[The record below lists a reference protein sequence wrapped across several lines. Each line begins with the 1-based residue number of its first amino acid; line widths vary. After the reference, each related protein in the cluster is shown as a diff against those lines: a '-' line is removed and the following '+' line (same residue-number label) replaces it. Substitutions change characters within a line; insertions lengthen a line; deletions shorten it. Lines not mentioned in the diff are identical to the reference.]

1 MKTYPFTIAGD
12 RMKLFRVGKVKQV
25 YEVDDNTIEFV
36 FTDNISVFDK
46 VIPTRIPYKGETLC
60 RTSAFWFQLLK
71 KNGIRTH
78 FKELVSPNRMRVKKV
93 EIISDYGKLGCN
105 SSNYLIPLEFI
116 SRHYVAGS
124 LNDRVKSGEIA
135 PDDLGFPSNHEITYG
150 EKLPRTFLETTTK
163 LEKVDRPITKEEAM
177 RISGMTEE
185 EYQKVLDTVEKIDG
199 LISAEA
205 DERMLIHVDG
215 KKEFAFDEKRR
226 IMVVDTFGTADEDR
240 WWDQDSYIAGEF
252 VELSK
257 EAVRQHY
264 RDIGYHE
271 KLMEARN
278 KGLPEPEIPP
288 LPDKKVKE
296 ISSLYVEMFER
307 ITGESFR

>member
-25 YEVDDNTIEFV
+25 YEVDENTIEFV

-46 VIPTRIPYKGETLC
+46 IIPTRIPHKGETLC
-60 RTSAFWFQLLK
+60 RTSAFWFQLLRT
-71 KNGIRTH
+71 NGIRTD
-78 FKELVSPNRMRVKKV
+78 FTELVPPNRMRVKKV
-93 EIISDYGKLGCN
+93 DIVSDYSKLGCN
-105 SSNYLIPLEFI
+105 STNYLIPLEFI
-116 SRHYVAGS
+116 SRQYVAGS
-124 LNDRVKSGEIA
+124 LNDRVKSGEVTA
-135 PDDLGFPSNHEITYG
+135 EDLGFPSNHKISYG
-150 EKLPRTFLETTTK
+150 EKLPRIFLETTTK
-163 LEKVDRPITKEEAM
+163 LEKVDRTVAKEEAM
-177 RISGMTEE
+177 KISGMTEE
-185 EYQKVLDTVEKIDG
+185 EYQRVLETVEKIDG

-226 IMVVDTFGTADEDR
+226 LMIVDTFGTADEDR
-240 WWDQDSYIAGEF
+240 WWDQDSYATGKF

-257 EAVRQHY
+257 EAVRQYY

-271 KLMEARN
+271 KLMEARK

>member
-1 MKTYPFTIAGD
+1 
-12 RMKLFRVGKVKQV
+12 MKLFRVGKVKQV
-25 YEVDDNTIEFV
+25 YEVDENTLEFV

-46 VIPTRIPYKGETLC
+46 VIPTRIPHKGETLC

-93 EIISDYGKLGCN
+93 EIIGDYGKLGCN
-105 SSNYLIPLEFI
+105 GSNYLIPLEFI
-116 SRHYVAGS
+116 SRQYVAGS
-124 LNDRVKSGEIA
+124 LNDRIKSGEIT
-135 PDDLGFPSNHEITYG
+135 PDDLGFSSNHEITYG

-163 LEKVDRPITKEEAM
+163 LEKVDRPIAKGEAM
-177 RISGMTEE
+177 KISGMTEE
-185 EYQKVLDTVEKIDG
+185 EYQKVVDTVEKIDG

-215 KKEFAFDEKRR
+215 KKELAFDEKRR

-240 WWDQDSYIAGEF
+240 WWDQDSYTAGEF

-271 KLMEARN
+271 ELMEARN

-296 ISSLYVEMFER
+296 ISNLYVEMFER